1 VKTGRDRVEF
11 YSHQTNYGNFPRT
24 DKSAERDRRP
34 LPAGICG
41 LFKCVRKLED
51 AKVVALFSNRQD
63 RCRRPA
69 ATGG

>member
-24 DKSAERDRRP
+24 DRTDKSAERDRRP

-41 LFKCVRKLED
+41 RFKCAYFDYAPL
-51 AKVVALFSNRQD
+51 
-63 RCRRPA
+63 
-69 ATGG
+69 